1 MIAQLFDCSI
11 VNNATMKQFSAIF
24 LLTMFLFLRFFF
36 FYQNQPQFKD
46 GQEIEFETA
55 LLSEPQISGSLQRV
69 IANQNGQRIFITLPR
84 FPEFYY
90 GQVLHISGIL
100 KKRLLTR
107 EKVILTMFFPKVE
120 LVKKAQNP
128 LLALTSF
135 IRQRVILLFEK
146 TLPPNSSGLLLGIV
160 FGIRE
165 GMDKAFSNDLR
176 LSGVLH
182 VVAASGMN
190 VTMVGGF
197 LSSLFGSVLRRQIA
211 LILSI
216 FGIFFYALLAGLEP
230 SIVRASIMGIFAF
243 SAQILGRQN
252 LAIYALSLTGYLMLL
267 FSPSLIFDIGFQLSF
282 LATLGLLYF
291 SPIFQRSKLRI
302 IGEDLQTTVSAQT
315 ATLPI
320 LLANFGTYSLW
331 SVLIN
336 GLVLWTIPI
345 LMIIGGVGAMLGLL
359 IEPLGQLILYLA
371 LPFLLFFEMVVRSS
385 AKWGGVVGIESLP
398 WQIAVGYYSTL
409 LAAVVF
415 LRKKK
420 K

>member
-1 MIAQLFDCSI
+1 MFKLVFIALI
-11 VNNATMKQFSAIF
+11 V
-24 LLTMFLFLRFFF
+24 LLSLRFFL
-36 FYQNQPQFKD
+36 FYQNQPQYTD
-46 GQEIEFETA
+46 GQEIEFETT
-55 LLSEPQISGSLQRV
+55 LLSEPQIASRVQRLT
-69 IANQNGQRIFITLPR
+69 ANSKTGERIFITVLR
-84 FPEFYY
+84 FPEFHY
-90 GQVLHISGIL
+90 GQTLHISGTL
-100 KKRLLTR
+100 KKRLLTS
-107 EKVILTMFFPKVE
+107 EKVILTMSFPKVE
-120 LVKKAQNP
+120 AVEKSENP

-197 LSSLFGSVLRRQIA
+197 LASLFGSVLRRQIA
-211 LILSI
+211 LILTI

-252 LAIYALSLTGYLMLL
+252 LAIYALGIAGYSMLL

-291 SPIFQRSKLRI
+291 SPIFQASKMRVV
-302 IGEDLQTTVSAQT
+302 GEDFQTTISAQT

-345 LMIIGGVGAMLGLL
+345 LMVLGGVGAMFGLVF
-359 IEPLGQLILYLA
+359 EPLGQLILYLA
-371 LPFLLFFEMVVRSS
+371 LPFLLFFEAVVHASS
-385 AKWGGVVGIESLP
+385 KWGGVVGIENLP
-398 WQIAVGYYSTL
+398 WQIAVGYYSL
-409 LAAVVF
+409 VLAIVVF
-415 LRKKK
+415 LQRKKK
-420 K
+420 

>member
-1 MIAQLFDCSI
+1 MNQKTASI
-11 VNNATMKQFSAIF
+11 CI
-24 LLTMFLFLRFFF
+24 LLLILLLLRFFF
-36 FYQNQPQFKD
+36 FYQNQPQFED
-46 GQEIEFETA
+46 GQEIEFETTI
-55 LLSEPQISGSLQRV
+55 LSEPQIAGRV
-69 IANQNGQRIFITLPR
+69 QRITANLENGERIFVTLPR
-84 FPEFYY
+84 FPEFNY
-90 GQVLHISGIL
+90 GQTLHISGTL
-100 KKRLLTR
+100 KKRLLTN
-107 EKVILTMFFPKVE
+107 EKIILTMSFPKVE
-120 LVKKAQNP
+120 PVKKPQNP
-128 LLALTSF
+128 LLALTSL
-135 IRQRVILLFEK
+135 IRQKVISLFEK
-146 TLPPNSSGLLLGIV
+146 TLHPNASGLLLGIV

-190 VTMVGGF
+190 VTIVGGF

-252 LAIYALSLTGYLMLL
+252 LAIYALFLAGYLMLV

-282 LATLGLLYF
+282 MATLGLLHIKPLLF
-291 SPIFQRSKLRI
+291 KKSV
-302 IGEDLQTTVSAQT
+302 IGDDLATTISAQA

-320 LLANFGTYSLW
+320 LLSNFGTYSLW
-331 SVLIN
+331 SILIN

-345 LMIIGGVGAMLGLL
+345 LMVLGGVGAMLGLL
-359 IEPLGQLILYLA
+359 FEPLGQLLLYLA
-371 LPFLLFFEMVVRSS
+371 LPFILFFETIVRAS

-398 WQIAVGYYSTL
+398 WQIAVGYYSML

-415 LRKKK
+415 LRKKQK
-420 K
+420 